1 MNLPLETK
9 YLSNNMKALNDKS
22 RVNNDKVCNAST
34 NLSSQTLNNY
44 FIISESDNLELIS
57 YNQNNNSYLYP

>member
-1 MNLPLETK
+1 
-9 YLSNNMKALNDKS
+9 MKALNDKS